1 MTIDLSAMSKQY
13 EFRQNNLSKII
24 YRRDEF
30 FRALKKVYY
39 DLNGD
44 NLPIYGV
51 VIYQFHYRNLAKHKT

>member
-1 MTIDLSAMSKQY
+1 MSKQY
-13 EFRQNNLSKII
+13 EYRQRYLTLIF

-30 FRALKKVYY
+30 FRALKKVFY

-51 VIYQFHYRNLAKHKT
+51 VIYEVELNSFSLIPD